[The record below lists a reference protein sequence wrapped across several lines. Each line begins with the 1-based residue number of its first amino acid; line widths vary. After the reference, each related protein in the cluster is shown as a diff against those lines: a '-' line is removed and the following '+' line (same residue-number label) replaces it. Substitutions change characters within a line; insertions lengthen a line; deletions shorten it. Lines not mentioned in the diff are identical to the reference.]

1 MSKNVVYIN
10 IDSDVNYYDTSEQ
23 IRLKNIKWF
32 VDATSKLSVISGS
45 NEATGFFSQKVRK
58 DRVSTGLAYVTSSIE
73 LDSSGAQRKILAGT
87 NDFVSS
93 SNFNT
98 HKQGVDIR
106 RERDWT
112 EGLAKISAGNPGH
125 LHFFGRYGATDAT
138 LFLEENYYT
147 ELDVFDPVDFVQTGG
162 TYYSTGRY
170 PLFIKSD
177 FNQPEKILLDGI
189 IEPLT
194 IRPVIS
200 RFSLNTPF
208 EPRSFKGQFGNG
220 NMNWRAAADQILSV
234 DYRTSPSS
242 NESWFIDDYGTVD
255 MGLDSIVNLGN
266 ASIIGYINHTETKVP
281 AYVENGDRPRGYPL
295 TSSYGSQLSSALVD
309 LLPGGDTYVADGQVS
324 STCGFTYDNP
334 VLGTD
339 SISYGGLLY

>member
-32 VDATSKLSVISGS
+32 VDASKPSLLSGS
-45 NEATGFFSQKVRK
+45 YVATGFFTQRVRK
-58 DRVSTGLAYVTSSIE
+58 ERVTVGPTYVTSSTAT
-73 LDSSGAQRKILAGT
+73 DSSGTQRKILAGT
-87 NDFVSS
+87 NNFVSS

-112 EGLAKISAGNPGH
+112 DGLVKISAGSPGH
-125 LHFFGRYGATDAT
+125 IHFFGRYGATDAR
-138 LFLEENYYT
+138 LILEENYYT
-147 ELDVFDPVDFVQTGG
+147 ELEVFDPVNFIETGG
-162 TYYSTGRY
+162 TYDSTGRY

-177 FNQPEKILLDGI
+177 FNQPEKLLLDGI

-194 IRPVIS
+194 IRPILS
-200 RFSLNTPF
+200 KFSLNAPF
-208 EPRSFKGQFGNG
+208 EPRSIKGQFGNG
-220 NMNWRAAADQILSV
+220 NINWRFSTDQVLSV
-234 DYRTSPSS
+234 DYRTSG
-242 NESWFIDDYGTVD
+242 NNRTWFIDDCGTVD
-255 MGLDSIVNLGN
+255 MGAGTLSTLGS
-266 ASIIGYINHTETKVP
+266 ASIIGYINYTESKIP
-281 AYVENGDRPRGYPL
+281 AYVESGDKPRGYPL
-295 TSSYGSQLSSALVD
+295 TSSYGPQLSSALVD

-324 STCGFTYDNP
+324 STCGFTYDSP

-339 SISYGGLLY
+339 SIAYGGLLY

>member
-32 VDATSKLSVISGS
+32 VDASKPSVLSGS
-45 NEATGFFSQKVRK
+45 HEASGFFSQKVRK
-58 DRVSTGLAYVTSSIE
+58 ERVLSGLTYVTSSIE
-73 LDSSGAQRKILAGT
+73 SDSSGTQRKILAGT
-87 NDFVSS
+87 NNFVSS

-125 LHFFGRYGATDAT
+125 LHFFGRYGATDARII
-138 LFLEENYYT
+138 LEEDYYT
-147 ELDVFDPVDFVQTGG
+147 ELEVFDPVEFVESGG

-170 PLFIKSD
+170 PLFLKSD
-177 FNQPEKILLDGI
+177 FNQPEKLLLDGI

-194 IRPVIS
+194 IRPIIS
-200 RFSLNTPF
+200 KFSLNTPF
-208 EPRSFKGQFGNG
+208 EPRAFRGQFGNG
-220 NMNWRAAADQILSV
+220 NVNWRLSTDQILSV
-234 DYRTSPSS
+234 DYRTPKTG
-242 NESWFIDDYGTVD
+242 EMWFIDDHGTVD
-255 MGLDSIVNLGN
+255 MGSGSIVNLGN
-266 ASIIGYINHTETKVP
+266 TSIIGYINYTETKIP

-324 STCGFTYDNP
+324 SACGFTYDSP

-339 SISYGGLLY
+339 SIAYGGLLY